1 MSSLLALILRVCV
14 CVCVCVCVFFFLSS
28 FLLSFFLSFF
38 LSFLLYFLFFPL
50 TLSFFCS
57 LSLVRLCFSLF
68 LFVYLSLS
76 MVFSLFYSVHRSC
89 SLSVTVSVSLF
100 VVLFPTCVPSCVC
113 QFFSLSSSI
122 VHGLGLSVLLP
133 SRLQV
138 LRSSTLPRPQCA
150 NMTAASPQ
158 QTTRPQRRVHPR
170 SFQVRIS
177 ERGQCLAAASP
188 LHRAA
193 QKLKSKTNISEWL
206 ASESCD
212 FPALVWM
219 RCVE

>member
-1 MSSLLALILRVCV
+1 MSVSASSLCLCLCD
-14 CVCVCVCVFFFLSS
+14 FFFS
-28 FLLSFFLSFF
+28 LLSCFLFFFLSFF
-38 LSFLLYFLFFPL
+38 LSFSTSFSSLLLCLFSALFPSFVCVFLC
-50 TLSFFCS
+50 FCS
-57 LSLVRLCFSLF
+57 CIFHCPWSFLSST
-68 LFVYLSLS
+68 
-76 MVFSLFYSVHRSC
+76 SVHRSC

-170 SFQVRIS
+170 SFQVRDQRARS
-177 ERGQCLAAASP
+177 MFGSGVTSSSRGAKAEVKNEHQ
-188 LHRAA
+188 RMVG
-193 QKLKSKTNISEWL
+193 Q
-206 ASESCD
+206 
-212 FPALVWM
+212 
-219 RCVE
+219 